1 MRQSV
6 PNYFVFIER
15 SVGYFHMERQKQ
27 AQYSGV
33 PKRFIIVSNTEGFE
47 TAMQQQTN
55 DTPVCLYLKS
65 RKYGKQ
71 SIAGDIPEFAETKE
85 DLDALLTDNSIGL
98 LL

>member
-1 MRQSV
+1 M
-6 PNYFVFIER
+6 PNYFASIER
-15 SVGYFHMERQKQ
+15 SVGYFHMDRQKQ
-27 AQYSGV
+27 AQYYSV

-71 SIAGDIPEFAETKE
+71 SIAGDILDSAEAKA
-85 DLDALLTDNSIGL
+85 DLDAFLTDNSLGL